1 MIEQFIEKNF
11 RADSISLIETANAIL
26 AEYEAQDFTLSLRQL
41 YYQFVARGIIPNT
54 ERSYKNLGGLVTDAR
69 MAGLMDWDAIEDRNR
84 SISGWLIEEDIDN
97 LLRELPRNY
106 AVDMW
111 ANQNAYVEVW
121 VEKDALSSIVQR
133 ACNARRVPFL
143 ACKGYLSAS
152 EAYRAAK
159 RFENAANGGKELHL
173 IHLGDHDPSGL
184 DMTRDNRDR
193 VEQMSWNGVEVN
205 RIALNRD
212 QIDRYRPPPNPAK
225 VTDSRAADYIAR
237 HGRTS
242 WELDALE
249 PSVIVQLIHDAVEPM
264 VDEDQWADDLARERE
279 QKDLLRGVAQ
289 NWGGIEELIR
299 ESWEDR

>member
-1 MIEQFIEKNF
+1 VIEQFIEKNF
-11 RADSISLIETANAIL
+11 RAESLVLIEQANDIL

-133 ACNARRVPFL
+133 ACNSRRVPFL

-159 RFENAANGGKELHL
+159 RFENAGNAGKELHL

-225 VTDSRAADYIAR
+225 VTDSRADAYIAE
-237 HGRTS
+237 HGYTS

-249 PSVIVQLIHDAVEPM
+249 PSVIVQLIHEAVEPM

-289 NWGGIEELIR
+289 NWDGIEELIR